1 MNKRKTKSAD
11 EFFAEEIKTSGDID
25 RKDVERG
32 AKLTYRDG
40 FRLGFGFFV
49 GFAAASLIVILI
61 VYLVSMI
68 FKVL

>member
-11 EFFAEEIKTSGDID
+11 EFFVEEIKTSGDID

-49 GFAAASLIVILI
+49 GFAAASLIVVLI

>member
-11 EFFAEEIKTSGDID
+11 EFFAEEIKTSGDIE

>member
-11 EFFAEEIKTSGDID
+11 EFFAEEIKTSGDIE
-25 RKDVERG
+25 RKEVERG

-61 VYLVSMI
+61 VYPVSMI

>member
-11 EFFAEEIKTSGDID
+11 EFFAEEIKTSGDIE

-49 GFAAASLIVILI
+49 GFAAASLIVVLI